1 MAMQPVYSLN
11 VPGRP
16 NIEISQ
22 DELRSILGQ
31 IETQLHRSKVYH
43 RALAELKKLGESADQ
58 AKELIKIVGRE
69 AIGLAF
75 QQFAKQPEFTTTN
88 TNPQHTFVPETVQP
102 VENSPHRFV
111 PDTVKPDPVESP
123 ELKDHALPL
132 SIEPTPNPD
141 LSLVNCLAK
150 QTKKHTPAEI
160 AEIASA
166 EHLSRLNQISQQLR
180 ITRESQYLSLAQIHA
195 QTRVPIHIIQALENG
210 EWERLPEEIYIRGF
224 IHRIGDTLG
233 LDGAAL
239 AASIPKQDPIKAV
252 LPTWYRREQTSPT
265 AAAGFQLQPI
275 HLYATYTALVAGA
288 VGGLGL
294 LSQQSTPS
302 NAIVPHAVTPAQKST
317 KQVEPSAKPG
327 VKTSQAGVVV
337 GADMAP
343 PEAL

>member
-1 MAMQPVYSLN
+1 MAMQPVYSLT

-75 QQFAKQPEFTTTN
+75 QQFAKQQPDTAISA
-88 TNPQHTFVPETVQP
+88 NPTPTLIPDTAQLETV
-102 VENSPHRFV
+102 
-111 PDTVKPDPVESP
+111 VKSP
-123 ELKDHALPL
+123 ELKDNALPL
-132 SIEPTPNPD
+132 STETPSESTAVNQET
-141 LSLVNCLAK
+141 SLLNCLTK
-150 QTKKHTPAEI
+150 QTKKRTSAEI
-160 AEIASA
+160 SEIATQD
-166 EHLSRLNQISQQLR
+166 HLSCLNQISQQLR
-180 ITRESQYLSLAQIHA
+180 LTRESQNLSIAQIHS
-195 QTRVPIHIIQALENG
+195 QTCVPIHIIQALENS

-224 IHRIGDTLG
+224 IHRIGDALG
-233 LDGAAL
+233 LDGTAL
-239 AASIPKQDPIKAV
+239 AASLPKLDPVKAV
-252 LPTWYRREQTSPT
+252 LPTWSSREKTT
-265 AAAGFQLQPI
+265 GIAIGFELQPI

-288 VGGLGL
+288 VSSLGL
-294 LSQQSTPS
+294 LSQPSTPS
-302 NAIVPHAVTPAQKST
+302 NAIVPHAATQKST
-317 KQVEPSAKPG
+317 KQVETSAKPG
-327 VKTSQAGVVV
+327 VKTSQTGVVV